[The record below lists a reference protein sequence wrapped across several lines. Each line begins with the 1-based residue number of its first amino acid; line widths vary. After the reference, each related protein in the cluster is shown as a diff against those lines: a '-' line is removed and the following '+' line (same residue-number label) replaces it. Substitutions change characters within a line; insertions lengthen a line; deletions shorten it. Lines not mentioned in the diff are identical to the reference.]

1 MTRALFTLTTVLIL
15 VLGSI
20 ETTATHFGFW
30 HPVIRIETT
39 NLGCKATLVLRYYE
53 RR

>member
-1 MTRALFTLTTVLIL
+1 VRKALFILTVVSVL

-20 ETTATHFGFW
+20 ETTATHFGYW

-39 NLGCKATLVLRYYE
+39 NTSCKANMVLRWYE